1 MVDTA
6 LGADEKA
13 LLAAR
18 LNDAASQLDE
28 QIANAPT
35 VDDALA
41 LDEAATALRNQATH
55 LIAQAIVL
63 RQNDMGL
70 EATLLAHA
78 ADHCL
83 LVMARVA
90 QVRKSIQVATALI
103 GFVPVLLTGDVP
115 SIVKAGIALDKR
127 LSAIEAA

>member
-1 MVDTA
+1 MVDTT

-28 QIANAPT
+28 QIANAST
-35 VDDALA
+35 ADDALA
-41 LDEAATALRNQATH
+41 LDEIATALRNQGTR

-63 RQNDMGL
+63 RQNDTGL
-70 EATLLAHA
+70 DATLLAHA

-90 QVRKSIQVATALI
+90 QVKKSIQVGTALL
-103 GFVPVLLTGDVP
+103 GFVPVLLAGDVP
-115 SIVKAGIALDKR
+115 KIVKAGIALNKS
-127 LSAIEAA
+127 LTAIEEA